1 MKVLKKGAQ
10 VMLTKNMDEMLVN
23 GSLGKVI
30 GFMTE
35 QMFEVYKEN
44 EEDFLEGRVPGLG
57 DDDLSAQQSASL
69 LGLSTQKLY
78 PLVRFANPDGT
89 TRDLLCKPEVSKTEQ
104 PNGEV
109 LVSREQIPLILA
121 WALSIHKAQGQ
132 TLERVKVDLGKAF
145 EKGQAYVAL
154 SRATHMDG
162 LQVTRFD
169 VSKVQCHDKVKA
181 FYRSLST
188 AEQVSEKAKEKSI
201 LSKLTK
207 PSAKSYEEAFV
218 AK

>member
-1 MKVLKKGAQ
+1 
-10 VMLTKNMDEMLVN
+10 
-23 GSLGKVI
+23 
-30 GFMTE
+30 
-35 QMFEVYKEN
+35 VYKER
-44 EEDFLEGRVPGLG
+44 EEDFHEGRVPGMG
-57 DDDLSAQQSASL
+57 DDELTAQQSASL
-69 LGLSTQKLY
+69 LGLSTAKLY

-89 TRDLLCKPEVSKTEQ
+89 TRDLLCKAEVSKTEQ

-162 LQVTRFD
+162 LQVMRFD
-169 VSKVQCHDKVKA
+169 VSKVQCHEKVKA

-188 AEQVSEKAKEKSI
+188 AEQVSEKAKERSI
-201 LSKLTK
+201 LSKLTSK
-207 PSAKSYEEAFV
+207 PAKSYEETFV
-218 AK
+218 GK